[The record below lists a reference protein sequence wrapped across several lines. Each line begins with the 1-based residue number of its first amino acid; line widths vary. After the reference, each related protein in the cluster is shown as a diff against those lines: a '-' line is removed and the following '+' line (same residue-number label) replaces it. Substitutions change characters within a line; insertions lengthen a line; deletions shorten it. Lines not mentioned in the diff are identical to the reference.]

1 MHAGGTKEIY
11 EIYQLSV
18 TDRYKKGS
26 GAIRCLFRLKRTSGK
41 SMIKD
46 KSKSNAG

>member
-18 TDRYKKGS
+18 TDRYKRQRRNPLSFSVEENQRKEY
-26 GAIRCLFRLKRTSGK
+26 
-41 SMIKD
+41 D
-46 KSKSNAG
+46 